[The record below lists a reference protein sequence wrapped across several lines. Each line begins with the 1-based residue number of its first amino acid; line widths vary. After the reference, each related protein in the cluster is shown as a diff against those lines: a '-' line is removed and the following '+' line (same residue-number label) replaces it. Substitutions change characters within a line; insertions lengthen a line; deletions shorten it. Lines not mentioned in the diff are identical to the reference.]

1 MRQEAGFDGEQ
12 LGADET
18 FDRILKGGLHDLDHR
33 HSGAKAQAR
42 EEVPVGDRE
51 AGAAQHAHRDVESHR
66 VESHE
71 AIIAL
76 LRLYFNKRPPPD
88 CYNAAVTD
96 PFSRLEAARELC
108 AVGRPDRALALLK
121 PVVPATL
128 AAERLL
134 LQGEALRGQGYFGR
148 ASAAYKAALKRLAR
162 DDRDLVFDAWLG
174 LARCSRS
181 LGATAAARR
190 ALNGARRV
198 PGADRETLALEDAL
212 VLRAESAHRP
222 ALKAML
228 PMLASARR
236 RRDWPAVG
244 FLLWAV
250 AGSRR
255 FSGDLAGSHRDFKE
269 SLSAF
274 KRGRDAEGEAYAL
287 FGLGGIARVR
297 GFFPEAR
304 RAYVE
309 AGKRLR
315 SGPDLFGRAYAHC
328 GLANC
333 LRQMGLLAEAEKNYR
348 LSYSLYAGLDDRV
361 DLAFV
366 DWGLGQIHQRRGE
379 LPAAERRYRAALAAF
394 SGGGEDRG
402 LVLARKSLAEV
413 LHARGR
419 TAEAEKLFDS
429 AVALARR
436 AGLTAH
442 LESYT

>member
-1 MRQEAGFDGEQ
+1 MLRQN
-12 LGADET
+12 
-18 FDRILKGGLHDLDHR
+18 
-33 HSGAKAQAR
+33 
-42 EEVPVGDRE
+42 
-51 AGAAQHAHRDVESHR
+51 
-66 VESHE
+66 
-71 AIIAL
+71 
-76 LRLYFNKRPPPD
+76 FNKKARAD
-88 CYNAAVTD
+88 CYNPGVPD

-108 AVGRPDRALALLK
+108 AAGRPDRALALLK
-121 PVVPATL
+121 APVPASL
-128 AAERLL
+128 EAERRLIR
-134 LQGEALRGQGYFGR
+134 GEALRGQGYFGR
-148 ASAAYKAALKRLAR
+148 AGAAYRDALKRVDAQ
-162 DDRDLVFDAWLG
+162 DRDLAFDAWLG
-174 LARCSRS
+174 LARCARS
-181 LGATAAARR
+181 LGAVAEARR
-190 ALNGARRV
+190 ALSRARRV
-198 PGADRETLALEDAL
+198 LGADRETLALEDAL
-212 VLRAESAHRP
+212 VLRAESRHRP
-222 ALKAML
+222 ALKALL
-228 PMLASARR
+228 PMLAVSRR
-236 RRDWPAVG
+236 RRDYAAVG
-244 FLLWAV
+244 FLLWAI

-269 SLSAF
+269 SLASF
-274 KRGRDAEGEAYAL
+274 RRGRDAEGEAYAL

-297 GFFPEAR
+297 GLFSEAR
-304 RAYVE
+304 RAYVS

-315 SGPDLFGRAYAHC
+315 SGPDLFARAYAHC

-333 LRQMGLLAEAEKNYR
+333 LRQMGHLAEAEKNYR
-348 LSYSLYAGLDDRV
+348 ASYKLYAGLDDRV

-379 LPAAERRYRAALAAF
+379 LPQAERRYRAALDAF